1 MSVNILLA
9 DDHLMVREG
18 LKQVLELDHDIDV
31 ISEASDGYECLNL
44 INKTH
49 PDVVLLDINMPNLD
63 GLQVLSIMKQQKMKS
78 KVIMLTI
85 HTNALFKNN
94 TLAGSTKIA
103 DNGNALCATIQFT
116 PFVNTV
122 VTVSIT
128 GPNTNIAKQQRI
140 APIIP
145 SEKLFTI
152 ISNPDGIFPSTAW
165 SNFLMQTPA
174 TGPKIMAAK
183 NIGVPSTA
191 TIAPIVT
198 RAPITPPRS
207 PPNILPPVCPIK
219 IGSK

>member
-1 MSVNILLA
+1 M
-9 DDHLMVREG
+9 
-18 LKQVLELDHDIDV
+18 
-31 ISEASDGYECLNL
+31 
-44 INKTH
+44 
-49 PDVVLLDINMPNLD
+49 
-63 GLQVLSIMKQQKMKS
+63 
-78 KVIMLTI
+78 
-85 HTNALFKNN
+85 
-94 TLAGSTKIA
+94 AGSTKIA

-152 ISNPDGIFPSTAW
+152 ISNPEGIFPSTAW

-174 TGPKIMAAK
+174 TGPKIIAAK

-191 TIAPIVT
+191 TIAPMVT